1 MCSTLSCQHMLLRA
15 TPEAVGERALL
26 LGRGTVVARAILLV
40 EAATKLERSHG
51 ALEFRRGSRVPSSS
65 HPISCCAAL
74 ALAAG
79 PRGQAP
85 SKDHTRRVHW
95 GTFFVHKIIEQAQAA
110 PRSHRHIAVSPHTTP
125 SLLRTRLRGAGR
137 QSLHVQTTVF
147 AKSFGSEI
155 ISSARRAG
163 IYGLL

>member
-1 MCSTLSCQHMLLRA
+1 MCSTLSCQHMLLQA

-95 GTFFVHKIIEQAQAA
+95 GTFFVQNYRASASCSAEPQAHSCISTHHPESTANQTAWSRPA
-110 PRSHRHIAVSPHTTP
+110 ESTCTDY
-125 SLLRTRLRGAGR
+125 SLR
-137 QSLHVQTTVF
+137 
-147 AKSFGSEI
+147 KSFGSEI